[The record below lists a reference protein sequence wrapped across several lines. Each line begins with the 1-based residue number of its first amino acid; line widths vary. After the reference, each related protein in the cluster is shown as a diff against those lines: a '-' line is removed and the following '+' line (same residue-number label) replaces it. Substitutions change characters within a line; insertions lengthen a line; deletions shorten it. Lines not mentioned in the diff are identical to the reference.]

1 MWFGLDFSSM
11 NQHNQD
17 MNVGYFPHLQDSA
30 VANTLLSTGR
40 SYFAY
45 THKALTLFSLRFEED
60 EDEFYWTY
68 REPIYS
74 TIFLCL
80 V

>member
-1 MWFGLDFSSM
+1 MF
-11 NQHNQD
+11 QHNQY
-17 MNVGYFPHLQDSA
+17 MNVGNFPQFPLLQDSA